1 MARSDV
7 NTLVQFHWYT
17 EVTKF
22 LHSQLS
28 KYHNK
33 ISKFVVLAT
42 EFGHNSSH
50 VKNETTLILTQLTD
64 VALCS

>member
-1 MARSDV
+1 M
-7 NTLVQFHWYT
+7 

-33 ISKFVVLAT
+33 ILKFVVLVT
-42 EFGHNSSH
+42 EFGHNSSY
-50 VKNETTLILTQLTD
+50 VKNETTLTLTQLTD
-64 VALCS
+64 VALCR